1 MEHNTKNIKISDN
14 IYLNYFTIEQNNL
27 INLLNEITKNNI
39 VLSMMYE
46 NNTLSIYT
54 QNPISIKE
62 KVNIEIKYEETMI
75 PLINETTISLQE
87 LYEIHKRIRDKIQD
101 EIEKSINSNKTL
113 NFYNKYF
120 SFNIK
125 NNGIIIYYVE
135 DNIREEIAFATEKD
149 IIFKDNNSIQKMR
162 KLAYSKRYKN
172 IEFYQYFTFMK
183 NQLTNIYQKYNYFFQ
198 SNNIKSINSNISITI
213 TPEDIQIDN
222 LNSND
227 ISLELSNLINNN
239 SEIIIFYI
247 HDLPKEILNERNE
260 FNKEKDLIVTLL
272 SDKIKEN
279 ESNISLK
286 EIINKLSI
294 IKEPLYTYLN
304 CCEFHNQDKQENNI
318 DLIIKSINDSEKKI
332 TLCYDNFILTSFI
345 VKNNTITFDN
355 TYYKERYELMKKY
368 SLLEKINYPTNY
380 LDDKI
385 ANEFIKEDIEKIM
398 NDDQDNKNENLL
410 SINDFI
416 KIINNY
422 DEELKNYD
430 EKLKNKKNTYYKLTS
445 SFKRIDVYLI
455 DSTKLEY
462 SHSGSTLFIY
472 NFRKD
477 EIIIKKWDN
486 NINEE
491 KQKNEIEKF
500 ISKLLIEKP
509 LYLIENL
516 EKEKEKQ
523 KVNQKKKFGL
533 FN

>member
-14 IYLNYFTIEQNNL
+14 IYLNYFTIEQNNV

-54 QNPISIKE
+54 QNPISTKE
-62 KVNIEIKYEETMI
+62 NINIEIMYEETMI

-101 EIEKSINSNKTL
+101 EIEKSINSNETL

-125 NNGIIIYYVE
+125 NNGIIIYYIE
-135 DNIREEIAFATEKD
+135 DNIRKEIAFATEKD
-149 IIFKDNNSIQKMR
+149 IIFKDNNSIQEMR
-162 KLAYSKRYKN
+162 KLDYSKRYKN
-172 IEFYQYFTFMK
+172 IEFYKYFTFMK

-213 TPEDIQIDN
+213 TPEDIKIN
-222 LNSND
+222 NVSSNN
-227 ISLELSNLINNN
+227 IPLELINLINNN

-260 FNKEKDLIVTLL
+260 FNKEKDLIFTLL
-272 SDKIKEN
+272 SDKRKEY
-279 ESNISLK
+279 ERNISLK

-304 CCEFHNQDKQENNI
+304 CCEFHNQDKPENNI

-332 TLCYDNFILTSFI
+332 TLYYDNFILTSFI
-345 VKNNTITFDN
+345 VKNNTIKFDN
-355 TYYKERYELMKKY
+355 TFYKERYELMKKY
-368 SLLEKINYPTNY
+368 NLLEKINYPTNY

-385 ANEFIKEDIEKIM
+385 ANELIKEDIEKIM
-398 NDDQDNKNENLL
+398 NDDQDNKNENLI
-410 SINDFI
+410 SINDFV

-422 DEELKNYD
+422 DEELKNKID
-430 EKLKNKKNTYYKLTS
+430 IDYKLTS

-455 DSTKLEY
+455 NLTKLEY
-462 SHSGSTLFIY
+462 SHSGSTLFTY
-472 NFRKD
+472 DFRKN
-477 EIIIKKWDN
+477 EIIIKKWNN

-491 KQKNEIEKF
+491 TQKNEIEKF

-509 LYLIENL
+509 LNLIENL

-523 KVNQKKKFGL
+523 IQNQKKNRFKF